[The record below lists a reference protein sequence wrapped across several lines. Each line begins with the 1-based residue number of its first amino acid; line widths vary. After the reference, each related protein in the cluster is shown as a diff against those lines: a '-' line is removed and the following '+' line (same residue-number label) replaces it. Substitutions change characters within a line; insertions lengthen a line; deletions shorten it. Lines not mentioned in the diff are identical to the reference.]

1 MTLTQ
6 FEMVTVAAIV
16 QEHCERQAP
25 HFRAHADEA
34 LGAVFEKIIDNLGLK
49 SRLDKPLE
57 HYAHA
62 TAFREARRFFLRQRP
77 SRPLQKRE
85 G

>member
-1 MTLTQ
+1 
-6 FEMVTVAAIV
+6 
-16 QEHCERQAP
+16 
-25 HFRAHADEA
+25 
-34 LGAVFEKIIDNLGLK
+34 
-49 SRLDKPLE
+49 LDKPLE

-62 TAFREARRFFLRQRP
+62 TAFREARRFFLRQRQ